1 MNKLLMRGL
10 ILIAAMLVQVGAW
23 AAEPLPSWQDGP
35 SRKAII
41 AFVERTTN
49 AGSADFVP
57 EPQRVATFDND
68 GTLWAEQPVY
78 FQVFFLME
86 RVRALAAQHP
96 EMKDTEPTR
105 SILAG
110 DIKGALASGEKGLM
124 QLMATTH
131 AGMSVDEFHA
141 QVLDWAEHAR
151 HPTSQRRF
159 TDMIY
164 QPMRELLD
172 YLRAHG
178 YTTYIV
184 SGGGQEFMRPW
195 AEQTYGIPPNQV
207 IGSYGELE
215 YRLRDGVPTLMK
227 LPELGLLD
235 DHAGKPVAIQR
246 FIGRRPLFAFGNS
259 DGDLEMLQWT
269 SAGQGPRFAGLVHH
283 TDAEREW
290 AYDRHSKIGSLDKA
304 LDAAATGKWVVVDMK
319 NEWKRVYPDK

>member
-1 MNKLLMRGL
+1 MNRVLIRGIVLFAALL
-10 ILIAAMLVQVGAW
+10 IQVGAW
-23 AAEPLPSWQDGP
+23 AAEPLPSWQNGP

-41 AFVERTTN
+41 AFVERTTS

-57 EPQRVATFDND
+57 EPERIATFDND

-86 RVRALAAQHP
+86 RVRALAAEHP

-164 QPMRELLD
+164 QPMLELLD

-290 AYDRHSKIGSLDKA
+290 AYDRHSKIGTLDKA